1 MVVIT
6 IITKVVVPILVGIIN
21 SLTVVVIKVQ
31 EPDVK
36 VIIMPVN
43 EIGVVS
49 NIISSVAVI
58 GIGTFMNVA
67 LQDKEI
73 VY

>member
-1 MVVIT
+1 M
-6 IITKVVVPILVGIIN
+6 PILVGIIN